1 MKVKRSIVEE
11 ISSTV
16 DNSYS
21 RVLIESMYASTKHKL
36 VLILC
41 VSHPR
46 HWCLLYN
53 ELLFYSPF
61 TLQEQLRGI
70 SNRENATGERL

>member
-53 ELLFYSPF
+53 E
-61 TLQEQLRGI
+61 
-70 SNRENATGERL
+70 

>member
-21 RVLIESMYASTKHKL
+21 KVLIESMYASTKHKL
-36 VLILC
+36 VLILW

-46 HWCLLYN
+46 YWCLLYN
-53 ELLFYSPF
+53 KLFLF

-70 SNRENATGERL
+70 SNHENATGERL